1 MDKKSQF
8 LDKYFLEVNL
18 CGTKFIDMKEFY
30 AQLNEY
36 KNYSAKK
43 KKQVKLFLYSA
54 YYVDRYRFESVK
66 NWKKIRITNK
76 NTNQDTYFDLEKYLT
91 PEESSSIRLKETDCN
106 ISINANGKELSVCY
120 SPELNKINL
129 HTIGEML
136 YDAYSL
142 LDLILSDLE
151 VKDDEVPPEQVAFF
165 EMVRFRTDTIRIDF
179 NPNHSM
185 HSPAGQ
191 WLLKEVIAKI
201 REKHF
206 SRCDIAFDVYNFPQ
220 IQYYQVWKWGMTK
233 KFFYGRDGQ
242 IQTVYFGARA
252 SERQIRLYNKKLEQ
266 EKRHGRIINID
277 SLWRLEMQ
285 LRGSKIDNYVDEVK
299 DMLEHFYLPEWE
311 SEPTIQRQ
319 MIVYA
324 LINNL
329 SFYGKASPRTK
340 ARYRDMIRECKGSN
354 AISQEMARQFAR
366 DIKMLEG
373 TLQEMLQRFHVRF

>member
-1 MDKKSQF
+1 MILGENKRNEIDDLKNGLALSNSQS
-8 LDKYFLEVNL
+8 N
-18 CGTKFIDMKEFY
+18 MP
-30 AQLNEY
+30 
-36 KNYSAKK
+36 
-43 KKQVKLFLYSA
+43 
-54 YYVDRYRFESVK
+54 YVAHEIK
-66 NWKKIRITNK
+66 
-76 NTNQDTYFDLEKYLT
+76 
-91 PEESSSIRLKETDCN
+91 
-106 ISINANGKELSVCY
+106 ISIDRLTIVGHVRLDDFEILIRKWLTLPFIQPCGSGYQVLDY
-120 SPELNKINL
+120 SNCKVDDFGNP
-129 HTIGEML
+129 H
-136 YDAYSL
+136 
-142 LDLILSDLE
+142 
-151 VKDDEVPPEQVAFF
+151 DEVPPEQVAFF
-165 EMVRFRTDTIRIDF
+165 EMVRFRRDTIRIDF

-201 REKHF
+201 EEKHF

-233 KFFYGRDGQ
+233 KFFYGKNGQ

-266 EKRHGRIINID
+266 EKRHGKIINID

-285 LRGSKIDNYVDEVK
+285 LRGSKIDNYVDEVR

-324 LINNL
+324 LINNP

>member
-1 MDKKSQF
+1 MS
-8 LDKYFLEVNL
+8 
-18 CGTKFIDMKEFY
+18 
-30 AQLNEY
+30 
-36 KNYSAKK
+36 
-43 KKQVKLFLYSA
+43 
-54 YYVDRYRFESVK
+54 
-66 NWKKIRITNK
+66 
-76 NTNQDTYFDLEKYLT
+76 
-91 PEESSSIRLKETDCN
+91 
-106 ISINANGKELSVCY
+106 
-120 SPELNKINL
+120 
-129 HTIGEML
+129 
-136 YDAYSL
+136 
-142 LDLILSDLE
+142 
-151 VKDDEVPPEQVAFF
+151 
-165 EMVRFRTDTIRIDF
+165 VRFACII
-179 NPNHSM
+179 
-185 HSPAGQ
+185 
-191 WLLKEVIAKI
+191 
-201 REKHF
+201 
-206 SRCDIAFDVYNFPQ
+206 
-220 IQYYQVWKWGMTK
+220 
-233 KFFYGRDGQ
+233 
-242 IQTVYFGARA
+242 
-252 SERQIRLYNKKLEQ
+252 KKLEQ